1 MEEYKKL
8 FQRDKRFWLCV
19 GGLVALILV
28 FGLLN
33 CQRLLQQL
41 SEMNRTFTEAYGEE
55 VSKEIMLGLGDTS
68 EMLMEY
74 SGISVIWIVFAVVIL
89 AQFIK
94 WCVLEGKRGK
104 EFGNLLPIKSV
115 TAVIY
120 DYICG
125 ILFLWLPVV
134 LEGTVLTIFTRTW
147 ELAGVDSG
155 YVWRIAVKAIV
166 LFSFLYA
173 LLVFAK
179 KITRYMP
186 GTLLTTAVICFGEF
200 LLYRGAGLS
209 GGTNLAAETGGLLVS
224 MGTGGCLL
232 LLVQIPVLVALS
244 FWCDGKRDIAGGGLF
259 YFKSV
264 HFAMIG
270 LIFLE
275 LFLVCVNSILILIQV
290 RGAAYAAALVLAAV
304 VSAGVHHLT
313 WGREK
318 DASVFAGVFT
328 GRERGRNDEGKP

>member
-19 GGLVALILV
+19 GGMVALILI

-41 SEMNRTFTEAYGEE
+41 SEMNKTFTEAYGEE
-55 VSKEIMLGLGDTS
+55 DSKEIMLGLLDTS

-74 SGISVIWIVFAVVIL
+74 SGISVMWIIFAVVIL

-104 EFGNLLPIKSV
+104 EFVNLLPVKSV

-147 ELAGVDSG
+147 EITGIDSG
-155 YVWRIAVKAIV
+155 YVWRIAVKAIL
-166 LFSFLYA
+166 LFSFLYS

-186 GTLLTTAVICFGEF
+186 GVLLTAAVICFGEF
-200 LLYRGAGLS
+200 LLYQGAGMS
-209 GGTNLAAETGGLLVS
+209 GGTDLAAAGGLLAS
-224 MGTGGCLL
+224 IGTGGCLF

-244 FWCDGKRDIAGGGLF
+244 FWCDGKRDIAGGGMF

-264 HFAMIG
+264 HFVMMG

-275 LFLVCVNSILILIQV
+275 IFLVCANSILILMQV
-290 RGAAYAAALVLAAV
+290 RGAAYAAALALAAV
-304 VSAGVHHLT
+304 FSAGVHHLT

-318 DASVFAGVFT
+318 DAPVFAGVFT
-328 GRERGRNDEGKP
+328 GRGREEK